1 MSWMQHFDR
10 LNLPAQPTSSTRQL
24 SDHRL
29 SLFLLL
35 VTILAACGTP
45 QIDSPTP
52 VSPLNPV
59 FPTPAAVFTPLPT
72 RPPYGPGELVE
83 YVAQT
88 GDTLPA
94 LAARFNTSEAE
105 IRTANPFIPQTVSS
119 MPPGMPMKIPIYYLP
134 LWGTPYQIIPDSLFV
149 NGPAQIDFD
158 INAFVNEY
166 PGWLKNYREQLGDGP
181 HSGAEVV
188 KIVAI
193 NFSVSPRLLLAL
205 LEYFSQALSNPTAPT
220 DSYIL
225 GYKEIYHQG
234 LYLQLVWLAN
244 TLNNGYYSWRRGEL
258 TEFEHPDGRLE
269 RPDPWQNAATV
280 ALQYTFS
287 RLYSSPLYDQM
298 IGPGGLAETYS
309 VLFGAPWA
317 NVVPHIPG
325 SLTQPAFLLPFE
337 RGKSWNYTGGPH
349 TGWGKGEPYAAIDFA
364 PNGVPNCE
372 LTTEWTTAIAPG
384 VIARSEV
391 DGTALDLDGDGDERT
406 GWVIFY
412 LHLAA
417 LDHIP
422 AGTKVNTGDR
432 LGHPS
437 CEGGEVTGTHIHIA
451 RKYNGE
457 WILADS
463 PLPFDMEGW
472 VVHNGSDAYK
482 GTLMRFSQAVIASDK
497 SEGKSLI
504 KAGDK

>member
-1 MSWMQHFDR
+1 MNLNQR
-10 LNLPAQPTSSTRQL
+10 LG
-24 SDHRL
+24 
-29 SLFLLL
+29 LFFGL
-35 VTILAACGTP
+35 VVILAACGSP
-45 QIDSPTP
+45 QVASPTP
-52 VSPLNPV
+52 VLPSNPV

-83 YVAQT
+83 YTAQT

-94 LAARFNTSEAE
+94 LAAHFNTTEAE
-105 IRTANPFIPQTVSS
+105 IRAANPIIPQDASS
-119 MPPGMPMKIPIYYLP
+119 MPPGMPMKIPIYYKA

-149 NGPAQIDFD
+149 DGPAQVGFD
-158 INAFVNEY
+158 IDAFIKNH
-166 PGWLKNYREQLGDGP
+166 PGWLKNYTEQLGDGP
-181 HSGAEVV
+181 HSSAEVIQ
-188 KIVAI
+188 IVAT

-205 LEYFSQALSNPTAPT
+205 LEYFAQGLSNPTAPVDT
-220 DSYIL
+220 SHIL
-225 GYKEIYHQG
+225 GYKESFHQG
-234 LYLQLVWLAN
+234 LYLQLVGIAN
-244 TLNNGYYSWRRGEL
+244 TLNNGYYGWRRGAL

-280 ALQYTFS
+280 ALQFTFS
-287 RLYSSPLYDQM
+287 QTYSSPLFDQM

-309 VLFGAPWA
+309 ILFGDPWV
-317 NVVPHIPG
+317 NVSPHIPG
-325 SLTQPAFLLPFE
+325 SLTQPTLLLPFE
-337 RGKSWNYTGGPH
+337 RSKSWNYTGGPH

-364 PNGVPNCE
+364 PNGVPECE
-372 LTTEWTTAIAPG
+372 LTSEWVTAMAPG

-412 LHLAA
+412 LHLAT

-437 CEGGEVTGTHIHIA
+437 CEGGEVTGTHVHIA

-463 PLPFDMEGW
+463 PIPFDMEGW
-472 VVHNGSDAYK
+472 LAHDGTEAYK
-482 GTLMRFSQAVIASDK
+482 GTLTHFSQTVTASDK

-504 KAGDK
+504 KSGE